1 MPAFIRSA
9 AALVALLALAAAL
22 LVGSPY
28 QATAATTTIA
38 VGDFWFCNASF
49 AGGVCETTIHAGDT
63 VAWDFSQAMNQH
75 TATECGASC
84 DSPSSMPLW
93 NSGRMTGGTFQ
104 FTFTQAGTFL
114 YQCQVHPLA
123 MRGRIVV
130 QAAPTATSTAPSAT
144 STSPPAA
151 GQTPSVGFTRT
162 PISIPVVSDGLPTSG
177 QGPQSGTTNWW
188 LLGALAAVGVASLG
202 LALAYRTRTR

>member
-1 MPAFIRSA
+1 MTAFIRPA
-9 AALVALLALAAAL
+9 AALVALLALGAAL
-22 LVGSPY
+22 LVGSPH
-28 QATAATTTIA
+28 QAAAATTTIT

-49 AGGVCETTIHAGDT
+49 DGGVCETTIHASDT

-75 TATECGASC
+75 TTTECGASC

-93 NSGRMTGGTFQ
+93 NSGRMSGGTFQ

-114 YQCQVHPLA
+114 YHCQVHPTE

-130 QAAPTATSTAPSAT
+130 QAAPTATST
-144 STSPPAA
+144 SPPTV
-151 GQTPSVGFTRT
+151 GQTPSVGSTPT
-162 PISIPVVSDGLPTSG
+162 PISIPVVSNGLPTSG
-177 QGPQSGTTNWW
+177 QGPQPASGSWW
-188 LLGALAAVGVASLG
+188 LLGALAAVGAASLG